1 MYCYVLLMDIYGYSW
16 CFSILFYRSISIL
29 LKYLHS
35 KWGTESPRDS
45 QGAGVGPGS
54 SFPTAFVPTRDTL
67 DSLCLEFGFNYSGRR
82 ISKRTNNMT
91 LKNTWT
97 WHIMTNDQ
105 DFTCP
110 WLSPCLVDRTQS
122 FESWSWKPRWLV
134 LRKCWESA
142 EFAQTWSHFAHFA
155 PMLCGHLWTG
165 AGVRNSDGSGDHG
178 GVQLTCT
185 VNCIAANYRN
195 YPYLIWSSILG
206 NRASLL

>member
-97 WHIMTNDQ
+97 AYYDKRSRLHMPLALPMSRWQ
-105 DFTCP
+105 DAI
-110 WLSPCLVDRTQS
+110 LRKLELEAKVASA
-122 FESWSWKPRWLV
+122 EEV
-134 LRKCWESA
+134 LRKCWLCSDLESFCTFCTNA
-142 EFAQTWSHFAHFA
+142 
-155 PMLCGHLWTG
+155 LWTFVDWSRCQEQWWIRRPWRRP
-165 AGVRNSDGSGDHG
+165 ADVHR
-178 GVQLTCT
+178 QLHC
-185 VNCIAANYRN
+185 
-195 YPYLIWSSILG
+195 S
-206 NRASLL
+206 

>member
-1 MYCYVLLMDIYGYSW
+1 MYCLWIFMDILGVFPYCSN
-16 CFSILFYRSISIL
+16 RSISIL

-54 SFPTAFVPTRDTL
+54 SFPNALVQVGSRLEFLPTL
-67 DSLCLEFGFNYSGRR
+67 DALDSFCLEFGFNYSGRR

-105 DFTCP
+105 DLTCP

-134 LRKCWESA
+134 LRKCWGSA

-185 VNCIAANYRN
+185 VNC
-195 YPYLIWSSILG
+195 S
-206 NRASLL
+206 NRLKTC